1 MFLWYPMCSGCGRGS
16 PRRLAALEAVGEPFT
31 AVRGR
36 SYLCLGHG
44 FVLLQVDVLLMLIR
58 GLKM

>member
-1 MFLWYPMCSGCGRGS
+1 MCSGCGRGS